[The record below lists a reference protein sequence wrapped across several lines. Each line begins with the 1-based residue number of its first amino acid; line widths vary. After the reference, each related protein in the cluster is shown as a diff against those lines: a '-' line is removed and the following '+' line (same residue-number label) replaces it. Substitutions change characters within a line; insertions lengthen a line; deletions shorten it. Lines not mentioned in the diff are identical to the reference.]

1 SIMPGKVNPVIPEAV
16 NQVAFQIIA
25 NDTAITLAAMSG
37 QLELNAFMPVIAKNL
52 FEELDLL
59 SHTLP
64 LFIKRCVDGIK
75 ANEQTCRENLENS
88 TVMLTALTTIIGYDK
103 GTEAA
108 LILKET
114 GKSIKDIILEKNWM
128 TAAELDEVLKPER
141 LTSPSTNRNH

>member
-1 SIMPGKVNPVIPEAV
+1 MPGKVNPVIPEAV

-37 QLELNAFMPVIAKNL
+37 QLELNAFLPVIAKNL

-59 SHTLP
+59 RHTLP
-64 LFIKRCVDGIK
+64 LFSKRCIEGIT
-75 ANEQTCRENLENS
+75 ANEQTCREHLENS
-88 TVMLTALTTIIGYDK
+88 TVMLTALTAIIGYDK

-141 LTSPSTNRNH
+141 LTSPSIDKKH